1 MKWFGQRRKNSSPTL
16 FCNNNVNVVVTNITI
31 EIKETSYLHIETY
44 QESDVSFYHI
54 SDKISKLLLYQS

>member
-1 MKWFGQRRKNSSPTL
+1 MNWFGQQRKIFNPTL

-31 EIKETSYLHIETY
+31 EIKETSYLYIETY